1 MPLKRRPLDRESG
14 VVRDASLVVIA
25 SEDTYAVRQYLAK
38 FHVTRVQFK
47 VLPSE
52 GGRSSPEAVLERL
65 DGYRREYEISEGDEF
80 WVCIDLDHWA
90 EPGHIANLRRVQ
102 KEGSKKGYEIALSSP
117 CFDFWVLLHFEDPP
131 SGGIR
136 RCDDIAERLRQ
147 ILGGFTKK
155 SIQHLRFTQQQVEQ
169 AVERARQLPN
179 ANSLA
184 PSGPTTQMHR
194 ILESLLAREA
204 IRLKEPR

>member
-102 KEGSKKGYEIALSSP
+102 KEGSEKGYEIALSSP
-117 CFDFWVLLHFEDPP
+117 
-131 SGGIR
+131 
-136 RCDDIAERLRQ
+136 
-147 ILGGFTKK
+147 
-155 SIQHLRFTQQQVEQ
+155 
-169 AVERARQLPN
+169 
-179 ANSLA
+179 
-184 PSGPTTQMHR
+184 
-194 ILESLLAREA
+194 
-204 IRLKEPR
+204 